1 MKWQGREESENV
13 EDRRGVRPAT
23 AGVVGGLGTVIIV
36 ILGLLFGLKPD
47 QVKEIVDAQQRAGAQ
62 AAGGAAVESTPEED
76 EQLRFVKVVLRD
88 TEKVWA
94 NSSARGD

>member
-47 QVKEIVDAQQRAGAQ
+47 QVKEIVDAQQQSRSP
-62 AAGGAAVESTPEED
+62 GG
-76 EQLRFVKVVLRD
+76 
-88 TEKVWA
+88 
-94 NSSARGD
+94 RGCCRRVDSGRR